1 MDSEIR
7 VFDHP
12 AMTKVVAS
20 ETRMRILREIREQP
34 KSLSQ
39 LGRILGISPA
49 AVLYHIRLLEGA
61 RLAKVVR
68 SEVINNNL
76 VEKFYKAI
84 AAPYIV
90 GLKVEQVPR
99 GPVPPSRQPTKEMMI
114 LDLSGLSH
122 LLGLISLWCPPE
134 REAQLEAQLKQLT
147 EVASREAERAYRE
160 ILRQTDVRLS
170 PIDRQKVVSSVRPAI
185 PIALFRVVENP
196 ESRETLSSIIRL
208 VRRRT

>member
-12 AMTKVVAS
+12 QMTKVVAS

-61 RLAKVVR
+61 KLAKVVR
-68 SEVINNNL
+68 SEVVNNNL
-76 VEKFYKAI
+76 VEKFYEAT

-90 GLKVEQVPR
+90 GLNVEQIPR
-99 GPVPPSRQPTKEMMI
+99 GPVPPRRQQTEEKII

-122 LLGLISLWCPPE
+122 LLGLIGLWCPPE
-134 REAQLEAQLKQLT
+134 REAEFEAQLKRLI
-147 EVASREAERAYRE
+147 EVASREAERAYWE
-160 ILRQTDVRLS
+160 ILRQMDVRLS
-170 PIDRQKVVSSVRPAI
+170 PTDRQKIVSSARPAI
-185 PIALFRVVENP
+185 PIALIRVVENP
-196 ESRETLSSIIRL
+196 EGRDTLRAITRL
-208 VRRRT
+208 VGRRT